1 MSSDREK
8 WFIDRV
14 GKVIWRN
21 KTTCKCGVC
30 ESVYQNGLLL
40 SDEGH
45 AMYVCI
51 CESDVSVEGGTLR
64 YFDSKEERDEFE
76 NK

>member
-45 AMYVCI
+45 AMYVYTV
-51 CESDVSVEGGTLR
+51 ESDLGGTLK
-64 YFDSKEERDEFE
+64 YFETKDERDRSISE
-76 NK
+76 